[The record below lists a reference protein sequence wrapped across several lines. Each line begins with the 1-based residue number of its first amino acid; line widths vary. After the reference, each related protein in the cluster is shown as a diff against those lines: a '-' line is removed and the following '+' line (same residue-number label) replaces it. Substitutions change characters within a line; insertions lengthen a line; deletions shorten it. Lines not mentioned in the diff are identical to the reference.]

1 MGAHPRSSEL
11 LAVTD
16 AVRRILAN
24 RAVRDG
30 LRLGGL
36 LVVLFVWWLLS
47 FHDYQHDARA
57 YWTVDLGSLYA
68 HGQVG
73 GEDAYLYSPAF
84 AQAFLPLT
92 ALPWAVF
99 AALWAAINLG
109 ALVWMAGPVLA
120 ALLLV
125 IPGSPVIDEVG
136 TGNIHLLIGAA
147 IVLAV
152 RYPGAWAFPLL
163 TKVTPGVGVMWLAGA
178 RRWRELAVA
187 VGVTLAI
194 SAVSFVLAPGL
205 WTDWFGTLSANAQRT
220 IPDYAAIIPG
230 SVLLRT
236 AIAGGL
242 ALVGGALGWRFMMP
256 VAATLALPVPWSS
269 GLSVLVAVIALW
281 RRHELLAPPREAE
294 ASRPAPEPATA

>member
-1 MGAHPRSSEL
+1 MTDTLGRVVRS
-11 LAVTD
+11 
-16 AVRRILAN
+16 

-30 LRLGGL
+30 LRLAGL

-57 YWTVDLGSLYA
+57 YWAADLASLYSR
-68 HGQVG
+68 GQVG

-84 AQAFLPLT
+84 AQLFLPLS

-99 AALWAAINLG
+99 AAVWAGINLL
-109 ALVWMAGPVLA
+109 ALVWMAGPLFA

-136 TGNIHLLIGAA
+136 TGNIHLLIAAA

-163 TKVTPGVGVMWLAGA
+163 TKVTPGVGLLWLAGA
-178 RRWRELAVA
+178 RRWRELVVA
-187 VGVTLAI
+187 LGVTAAI
-194 SAVSFVLAPGL
+194 SAVSFALGPNL
-205 WTDWFGTLSANAQRT
+205 WSDWFATLSANAQRT

-236 AIAGGL
+236 AIAGAL
-242 ALVGGALGWRFMMP
+242 ALAGGALGWRFLMP

-281 RRHELLAPPREAE
+281 RRHELLAPHEAPAE
-294 ASRPAPEPATA
+294 RPTTEPATA

>member
-1 MGAHPRSSEL
+1 MI
-11 LAVTD
+11 D
-16 AVRRILAN
+16 AARRLLAN

-36 LVVLFVWWLLS
+36 LVVIFVWWLLS

-57 YWTVDLGSLYA
+57 YWGADLSSLYSR
-68 HGQVG
+68 GQVG

-84 AQAFLPLT
+84 AQVFQPLT
-92 ALPWAVF
+92 WLPWAIF
-99 AALWAAINLG
+99 AALWAALNLG

-136 TGNIHLLIGAA
+136 TGNIHLLIAAA

-152 RYPGAWAFPLL
+152 RYPAAWAFPLL
-163 TKVTPGVGVMWLAGA
+163 TKVTPGVGILWLAGA
-178 RRWRELAVA
+178 RRWRELAMA
-187 VGVTLAI
+187 LGATLAI

-205 WTDWFGTLSANAQRT
+205 WSDWFTILSQNAQRT
-220 IPDYAAIIPG
+220 VPDYAAIIPG
-230 SVLLRT
+230 SVAVRT
-236 AIAGGL
+236 AL
-242 ALVGGALGWRFMMP
+242 AAVLAVAGGALGWRFMMP

-281 RRHELLAPPREAE
+281 RRGLLFARP
-294 ASRPAPEPATA
+294 RPADADAATAEPATA